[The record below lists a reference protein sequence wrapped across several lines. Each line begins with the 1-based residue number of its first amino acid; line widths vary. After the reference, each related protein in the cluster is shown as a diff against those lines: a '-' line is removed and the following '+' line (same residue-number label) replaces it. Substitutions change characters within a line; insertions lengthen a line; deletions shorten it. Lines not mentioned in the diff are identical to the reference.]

1 MINDLIYDQNIT
13 SITIFIIIIVDDE
26 FILNSADIYTVTFSI
41 NSRVCTTVNSLQKY
55 QINSSGLE
63 TLHKFSR

>member
-1 MINDLIYDQNIT
+1 MINDLIYDQNII
-13 SITIFIIIIVDDE
+13 SITIFIIIVDDE

-55 QINSSGLE
+55 QINISGLE